1 MPAQEEQKQEK
12 ERLLAEA
19 KRDAAAREAARAE
32 FEAEMAG
39 ATDKVRKL
47 HAEEAAA
54 ASAAD
59 QVKEAKMI
67 MMENA
72 EKLGDMAD
80 TTDEMQQTA
89 AEFAAGISALNAK
102 QKKKG
107 GGFLGG
113 LLS

>member
-1 MPAQEEQKQEK
+1 
-12 ERLLAEA
+12 
-19 KRDAAAREAARAE
+19 
-32 FEAEMAG
+32 
-39 ATDKVRKL
+39 
-47 HAEEAAA
+47 
-54 ASAAD
+54 
-59 QVKEAKMI
+59 MI

-89 AEFAAGISALNAK
+89 AEFAAGISALKAK